1 MQQHRFDIIAAAFG
15 ALFVWLGVVELIPEI
30 SVPASTVW
38 PVLAVGGGVALL
50 ASAIRKDDVTEEV
63 EEPDSAASGTEY

>member
-1 MQQHRFDIIAAAFG
+1 MKRHRFDVIALAFG
-15 ALFVWLGVVELIPEI
+15 GLFVWLGVVELVPEL

-50 ASAIRKDDVTEEV
+50 GSALRREQQEQED
-63 EEPDSAASGTEY
+63 

>member
-1 MQQHRFDIIAAAFG
+1 MQQHRFDVIAAAFG

-50 ASAIRKDDVTEEV
+50 ASAIRKDEVTEERD
-63 EEPDSAASGTEY
+63 EPNTEY